1 MSAIISEGLQSSL
14 TDSSTEE
21 AITTLVEIVR
31 EQQEQIDE
39 LQEQLS
45 QTKREQAEDRQRI
58 TTLEDT
64 IDDIETAEDAEDGD
78 ISTTTPTPEMVDT
91 TVPNAETS
99 LEDVI
104 RLPEHVAEDSLS
116 KNQERARFVAKD
128 VVDYSRSVPAGRVIR
143 SSEIRRVLRAGEDST
158 IHTETVSRVMDFLDR
173 LGEDDVRI
181 RESQSGERVVVFE
194 DDLVKRIVAW
204 GNHDVVTPNTSSGG
218 ART

>member
-45 QTKREQAEDRQRI
+45 QTKREQAEDRKRI

-204 GNHDVVTPNTSSGG
+204 SNHDVVTPNTSSGG